1 MWLLFRMPM
10 MTRLITAAL
19 LGALSLTACAQAPQ
33 APVAGKPMAATPAST
48 TSAATGSADD
58 RARAAIAKLNPRA
71 KVEYVGAA
79 PLPGFREVIAG
90 GQLLYVSDDGRYLM
104 QGAVLDLDREED
116 LMQNSAALAEHRRKL
131 IATIPR
137 SERIVFAPP
146 DAKYTVTVFT
156 DIECGYC
163 RKLHGEIGELNRQGI
178 AVEYLAFPRMGLGS
192 QDHKDMISVWC
203 SSDRK
208 RALTDAKA
216 GKPIASRDCKNP
228 VTMEFDVGQRIGV
241 SGTPAIYSAEGVQ
254 LGGYLAPAALR
265 ARLDDLAARKARPA
279 AGGAAP

>member
-1 MWLLFRMPM
+1 MP
-10 MTRLITAAL
+10 RLITAAL

-33 APVAGKPMAATPAST
+33 APAADKPTAAKPATAST
-48 TSAATGSADD
+48 AASGSAED

-104 QGAVLDLDREED
+104 QGAVLDLEAQED
-116 LMQNSAALAEHRRKL
+116 LMQNSPALAEHRRKL
-131 IATIPR
+131 IATIPHA
-137 SERIVFAPP
+137 ERIVFAPP
-146 DAKYTVTVFT
+146 NAKYTVTVFT

-163 RKLHGEIGELNRQGI
+163 RKLHGEVGELNRLGI

-203 SSDRK
+203 APDRK

-216 GKPIASRDCKNP
+216 GKPVVPRDCKNP
-228 VTMEFDVGQRIGV
+228 VTMEYDVGQRVGV

-254 LGGYLAPAALR
+254 LGGYLPPAALR
-265 ARLDDLAARKARPA
+265 AKLDELAAKKAPA
-279 AGGAAP
+279 AAGAAP

>member
-1 MWLLFRMPM
+1 MPLM
-10 MTRLITAAL
+10 PRLMTAAL

-33 APVAGKPMAATPAST
+33 PPVQDGAAAAPAAPQAAVRQIKAGVGATPDA
-48 TSAATGSADD
+48 
-58 RARAAIAKLNPRA
+58 RARSAIAQLNPQA

-90 GQLLYVSDDGRYLM
+90 GQLLYISDDGRYLM
-104 QGAVLDLDREED
+104 QGTVLDLDQQQD
-116 LMQNSAALAEHRRKL
+116 LMQTSPALAGYRSKL
-131 IATIPR
+131 IATIPHA
-137 SERIVFAPP
+137 ERIVFAPP
-146 DAKYTVTVFT
+146 NAKYTVTVFT

-163 RKLHGEIGELNRQGI
+163 RKLHGEVGELNRLGI

-203 SSDRK
+203 APDRK

-216 GKPIASRDCKNP
+216 GKPVPSRDCKNP

-254 LGGYLAPAALR
+254 LGGYLPPAALK
-265 ARLDDLAARKARPA
+265 ARLDELAAKAAPVAA
-279 AGGAAP
+279 AGAL

>member
-1 MWLLFRMPM
+1 

-33 APVAGKPMAATPAST
+33 APAADEAAAKPAPAAAPAKGGTPEE
-48 TSAATGSADD
+48 
-58 RARAAIAKLNPRA
+58 RARNAIAQLNPQA
-71 KVEYVGAA
+71 KVDYVGAA
-79 PLPGFREVIAG
+79 PLPGFREVIVG

-104 QGAVLDLDREED
+104 QGAVLDLQEQQD
-116 LMQNSAALAEHRRKL
+116 LMQGSTALARYRRDL
-131 IATIPR
+131 LASVPA

-146 DAKYTVTVFT
+146 NAKYTISVFT

-163 RKLHGEIGELNRQGI
+163 RKLHSEIADLNRLGI

-203 SSDRK
+203 APDRR

-216 GKPIASRDCKNP
+216 GKPVPSRDCKNP
-228 VTMEFDVGQRIGV
+228 VTMEYDLGQRIGV

-254 LGGYLAPAALR
+254 LGGYLPPQALRERLDELAVKAKPAA
-265 ARLDDLAARKARPA
+265 
-279 AGGAAP
+279 AGMK

>member
-1 MWLLFRMPM
+1 MP
-10 MTRLITAAL
+10 RLITAAL

-33 APVAGKPMAATPAST
+33 APAADKPTAAKPATAST
-48 TSAATGSADD
+48 AASGSAED

-104 QGAVLDLDREED
+104 QGAVLDLEAQED
-116 LMQNSAALAEHRRKL
+116 LMQNSPALAEHRRKL
-131 IATIPR
+131 IATIPHA
-137 SERIVFAPP
+137 ERIVFAPP
-146 DAKYTVTVFT
+146 NAKYTVTVFT

-163 RKLHGEIGELNRQGI
+163 RKLHGEVGELNRLGI

-203 SSDRK
+203 SPDRK

-216 GKPIASRDCKNP
+216 GKPVAPRDCKNP
-228 VTMEFDVGQRIGV
+228 VTMEYDVGQRVGV

-254 LGGYLAPAALR
+254 LGGYLPPKQMREAL
-265 ARLDDLAARKARPA
+265 DKLAAS
-279 AGGAAP
+279 AGGAK